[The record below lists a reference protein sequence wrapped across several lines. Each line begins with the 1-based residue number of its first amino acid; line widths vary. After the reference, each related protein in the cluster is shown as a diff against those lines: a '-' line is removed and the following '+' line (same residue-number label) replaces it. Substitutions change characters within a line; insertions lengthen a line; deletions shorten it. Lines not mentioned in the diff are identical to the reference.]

1 MPLPSLKQT
10 LYALHNVK
18 SSSDSEV
25 AACLI
30 ALLRASYNKKQ
41 QAAFDKLADRYCDA
55 VGGNDLQQDVVCAL
69 PHLVGF
75 DASELIPEL
84 LGYFRNDCQ
93 FYELAHAIVSLVF
106 PKKRSAVANDT
117 LNDLQRTVLAE
128 IAGSDP
134 IWRSD
139 GDFATL
145 LKRRGLPIT
154 QSTTRQLL
162 NRSLKRKT
170 SR

>member
-10 LYALHNVK
+10 LYALDNVK

-25 AACLI
+25 ADCLI
-30 ALLRASYNKKQ
+30 ELLRASYNKKQ
-41 QAAFDKLADRYCDA
+41 QAAFDKLADKYGDA
-55 VGGNDLQQDVVCAL
+55 VDGNDLQQDVVCAL

-75 DASELIPEL
+75 DAIELIPEL
-84 LGYFRNDCQ
+84 LGYFRDDCQ
-93 FYELAHAIVSLVF
+93 FYEIGHAIISLMF
-106 PKKRSAVANDT
+106 PKKRSAVALDT
-117 LNDLQRTVLAE
+117 LNDLQKTILTE

-134 IWRSD
+134 IWRCD

-154 QSTTRQLL
+154 QSKTRQLL
-162 NRSLKRKT
+162 NGTLKQR
-170 SR
+170 

>member
-1 MPLPSLKQT
+1 MPLPSLKQA
-10 LYALHNVK
+10 LYALGNVK

-25 AACLI
+25 ADCLI
-30 ALLRASYNKKQ
+30 VLLRASYNKKQ
-41 QAAFDKLADRYCDA
+41 QASFDKLADKYCDA
-55 VGGNDLQQDVVCAL
+55 VDGNDLQQDVVCAL

-75 DASELIPEL
+75 DASKLVPEL

-106 PKKRSAVANDT
+106 PKKRSAVTPDT
-117 LNDLQRTVLAE
+117 LNDLQKTVLTE

-134 IWRSD
+134 IWRND
-139 GDFATL
+139 GEFAAL

-154 QSTTRQLL
+154 QSKTRQLL
-162 NRSLKRKT
+162 NRTVKQR
-170 SR
+170 